1 MRIDNITPG
10 MKLKI
15 MKIDVTDRRFSS
27 GDSMLAM
34 VGKTYTVDNV
44 IKDNNE
50 IRLGGWSWR
59 PEDLEMDDCCE
70 IDDSISEAMFKE
82 KILFNPDEL
91 II

>member
-27 GDSMLAM
+27 GDSMSAM

-44 IKDNNE
+44 NKDNNE
-50 IRLGGWSWR
+50 IRLGGWSWCS
-59 PEDLEMDDCCE
+59 EDLEMGDCE
-70 IDDSISEAMFKE
+70 IGDSISEAMFKE